1 MILKLGKRR
10 VLKCLLEV
18 EAERRGEWQIKKIF
32 KYAER
37 KYILNTL
44 HIDKFILWVQV
55 RAVGAIER

>member
-1 MILKLGKRR
+1 M
-10 VLKCLLEV
+10 LKCLLEV

-44 HIDKFILWVQV
+44 YIDKFILWVQV